1 MLIGEA
7 REAARDWVRTNAAA
21 QPWFAGAYFGGSTV
35 GLPEG
40 AEVPRGSDID
50 VMVVTTDPQ
59 PPTKPGKFLH
69 RGALV
74 EISLVPHAELAS
86 PEAVLADYHLAGP
99 FRADPPPA
107 DTLIADPTGHLTR
120 LRRAVA
126 GRFAEPAWVRTRY
139 EHALA
144 RARNG
149 LTHVAET
156 APDLAPPSPAAVLG
170 WLFPTGVTTHVLLV
184 AGLRNPT
191 VRLRYLRTREL
202 LAERG
207 LPDAYPPLLA
217 ALGCAT
223 LTAERA
229 EAHLATLAEAFDA
242 AAPLAAATPF
252 PFRSDVQAPARPVA
266 IDASRELIRA
276 GRHREVL
283 FWLVATQARCQ
294 LVLAEAGT
302 EEQRRAHAGGFAAL
316 LADLGLGTA
325 ADLAE
330 RARRTLGTLPALTAT
345 AEELLAGSTRGAP
358 STAG

>member
-7 REAARDWVRTNAAA
+7 REAARDWVRSNAAA
-21 QPWFAGAYFGGSTV
+21 EPWFAGAYFGGSTV
-35 GLPEG
+35 GLPDG

-50 VMVVTTDPQ
+50 VMVVTTDAE

-99 FRADPPPA
+99 FRAD
-107 DTLIADPTGHLTR
+107 TVIADPTGRLGR
-120 LRRAVA
+120 LRRSVA
-126 GRFAEPAWVRTRY
+126 ERFAEPAWVRTRY
-139 EHALA
+139 EHALG
-144 RARNG
+144 RVRNG
-149 LTHVAET
+149 LTRVAET
-156 APDLAPPSPAAVLG
+156 ATDAAPPSPAAVLG
-170 WLFPTGVTTHVLLV
+170 WLFPTGIATHVLLA

-202 LAERG
+202 LSERG
-207 LPDAYPPLLA
+207 LLDAYPPLLA

-229 EAHLATLAEAFDA
+229 EAHLATLAEVFDA
-242 AAPLAAATPF
+242 AAPVAARTPF

-276 GRHREVL
+276 GRHREVV

-302 EEQRRAHAGGFAAL
+302 EDQRRAHAPGLAAL
-316 LADLGLGTA
+316 LADLGLGTT

-330 RARRTLGTLPALTAT
+330 RARHTLGTLPALTAT
-345 AEELLAGSTRGAP
+345 AEELLAGSTRRPP
-358 STAG
+358 STDR